1 MGINTTNQSAN
12 QVSLV
17 TKNRSLSKKEIRT
30 KFLNDFKSRIDSG
43 ADKLYLFYAR
53 PYAYD
58 NVDDSPAG
66 DNPPAPIDSVN
77 DDSETRKAIMSLR
90 RIRADDTTNAFIRN
104 NGGTIISDWSSGKIY
119 DQYSNLTDLSTKQF
133 YAFANDKIYIC
144 LNNNGGRTSTVEP
157 SANDGAP
164 FDTSDGYR
172 WKLLI
177 DYLGS
182 RLRKFNSSTHLP
194 IPPQTSTEIKKSK
207 DGGQVERLDLD
218 SDAFNSPPNSPQGY
232 DYTDSLDSPKDLNS
246 PESREQIPLFIKGD
260 GDDVRTATAT
270 AFTVVANELTA
281 IDETDVNFNGGSG
294 YYNDIVRNT
303 VPVEIRLSTGT
314 KGTNFREAY
323 GIATVSSTGV
333 ITKVK
338 IVNGGNGFP
347 SSSSGT
353 LTIVQSS
360 AIAYANVDVSTGM
373 IIDNSA
379 TIKPFD
385 IEQAGKNFTK
395 ANAIS
400 VVDDSSTSADSSIDV
415 ILSPVAG
422 HGSNLKTELSATSL
436 FINVRVT
443 SGINEFTNTND
454 FRQIGIIA
462 NPKTTANVPANI
474 IENFVDASSSILVT
488 EGVSSVFGDISADAT
503 IEGRTTLH
511 KARLVDVLDTTDN
524 NIKKIRFLNDPGE
537 QTSNIFSAGET
548 VDITG
553 GGNNGFI
560 IESSNSVTATT
571 FDRFSGDILYIN
583 NSNSIQRSAA
593 QSETI
598 NFIFN
603 F

>member
-1 MGINTTNQSAN
+1 MRQ
-12 QVSLV
+12 
-17 TKNRSLSKKEIRT
+17 
-30 KFLNDFKSRIDSG
+30 
-43 ADKLYLFYAR
+43 
-53 PYAYD
+53 
-58 NVDDSPAG
+58 SPAAS
-66 DNPPAPIDSVN
+66 P
-77 DDSETRKAIMSLR
+77 
-90 RIRADDTTNAFIRN
+90 
-104 NGGTIISDWSSGKIY
+104 SG
-119 DQYSNLTDLSTKQF
+119 YS
-133 YAFANDKIYIC
+133 YI
-144 LNNNGGRTSTVEP
+144 T
-157 SANDGAP
+157 
-164 FDTSDGYR
+164 
-172 WKLLI
+172 
-177 DYLGS
+177 
-182 RLRKFNSSTHLP
+182 
-194 IPPQTSTEIKKSK
+194 
-207 DGGQVERLDLD
+207 DLD
-218 SDAFNSPPNSPQGY
+218 SPV
-232 DYTDSLDSPKDLNS
+232 DLNS
-246 PESREQIPLFIKGD
+246 PQSREQIPLFIKGD

-270 AFTVVANELTA
+270 AFTVSATAITA
-281 IDETDVNFNGGSG
+281 IDETHVNFNGGSG

-303 VPVEIRLSTGT
+303 VPVEIRLSTGI
-314 KGTNFREAY
+314 KGANFRLAY
-323 GIATVSSTGV
+323 GVATVSSTGV

-338 IVNGGNGFP
+338 IVNGGNGYP
-347 SSSSGT
+347 SSGT

-379 TIKPFD
+379 IIKPFD
-385 IEQAGKNFTK
+385 IEQSGKNFTK
-395 ANAIS
+395 ADVIS

-443 SGINEFTNTND
+443 SGLEEFTNTND

-462 NPKTTANVPANI
+462 NPKTTAKPPANI

-488 EGVSSVFGDISADAT
+488 AGASSVFDDISADAT

-511 KARLVDVLDTTDN
+511 KARLVDVLDTTTAS
-524 NIKKIRFLNDPGE
+524 IKKVRFLTDPGE
-537 QTSNIFSAGET
+537 SISNIFSAGET

-553 GGNNGFI
+553 GGTNGFI

-583 NSNSIQRSAA
+583 NSNSIQRSAS

>member
-1 MGINTTNQSAN
+1 MGIDTTNQSAN

-58 NVDDSPAG
+58 NSDDSPTG
-66 DNPPAPIDSVN
+66 DNPPFPVDSVN
-77 DDSETRKAIMSLR
+77 DDSEARKAIMALR
-90 RIRADDTTNAFIRN
+90 RIRADDTTNAFVRN

-177 DYLGS
+177 DYLAS

-194 IPPQTSTEIKKSK
+194 IPPQSSTEIKQSK

-218 SDAFNSPPNSPQGY
+218 VDATNSPAASPSGY
-232 DYTDSLDSPKDLNS
+232 SYITDLDSPVDLNS
-246 PESREQIPLFIKGD
+246 PQSREQIPLFIKGD

-270 AFTVVANELTA
+270 AFTVVANALTA
-281 IDETDVNFNGGSG
+281 IDETHVNFNGGSG

-314 KGTNFREAY
+314 KGGSYREAY

-347 SSSSGT
+347 SSGT

-385 IEQAGKNFTK
+385 IEQSGKNFTK
-395 ANAIS
+395 ADVIS

-443 SGINEFTNTND
+443 SGIEEFTNTND

-462 NPKTTANVPANI
+462 NPKTTAKPPANI

-511 KARLVDVLDTTDN
+511 KARLVDVLDTTTAS
-524 NIKKIRFLNDPGE
+524 IKKVRFLTDPGE
-537 QTSNIFSAGET
+537 SISNIFSAGET

-553 GGNNGFI
+553 GGSNGFI

-583 NSNSIQRSAA
+583 NSNSIQRSAS

>member
-1 MGINTTNQSAN
+1 MA
-12 QVSLV
+12 
-17 TKNRSLSKKEIRT
+17 
-30 KFLNDFKSRIDSG
+30 
-43 ADKLYLFYAR
+43 
-53 PYAYD
+53 
-58 NVDDSPAG
+58 
-66 DNPPAPIDSVN
+66 
-77 DDSETRKAIMSLR
+77 KA
-90 RIRADDTTNAFIRN
+90 
-104 NGGTIISDWSSGKIY
+104 
-119 DQYSNLTDLSTKQF
+119 
-133 YAFANDKIYIC
+133 
-144 LNNNGGRTSTVEP
+144 
-157 SANDGAP
+157 
-164 FDTSDGYR
+164 
-172 WKLLI
+172 
-177 DYLGS
+177 
-182 RLRKFNSSTHLP
+182 
-194 IPPQTSTEIKKSK
+194 
-207 DGGQVERLDLD
+207 
-218 SDAFNSPPNSPQGY
+218 
-232 DYTDSLDSPKDLNS
+232 
-246 PESREQIPLFIKGD
+246 
-260 GDDVRTATAT
+260 
-270 AFTVVANELTA
+270 LTA
-281 IDETDVNFNGGSG
+281 IDETHVNFNGGSG

-303 VPVEIRLSTGT
+303 VPVEIRLSTGI

-347 SSSSGT
+347 SSGT

-443 SGINEFTNTND
+443 SGIEEFTNTND

-462 NPKTTANVPANI
+462 NPKTTAKPPANI

-488 EGVSSVFGDISADAT
+488 EGSGSVFDDISADAI

-511 KARLVDVLDTTDN
+511 KARLVDVLDTTTAS
-524 NIKKIRFLNDPGE
+524 IKKVRFLNDPGE
-537 QTSNIFSAGET
+537 PTSNIFSAGET

-553 GGNNGFI
+553 GGSNGFI

>member
-1 MGINTTNQSAN
+1 MGIDTTNQSAN

-66 DNPPAPIDSVN
+66 DNPPFPVDSVN
-77 DDSETRKAIMSLR
+77 DDSEARKAIMSLR
-90 RIRADDTTNAFIRN
+90 RIRADDTTNAFVRN
-104 NGGTIISDWSSGKIY
+104 NGGTIVSDWSSGKIY

-177 DYLGS
+177 DYLAS

-194 IPPQTSTEIKKSK
+194 IPPQSSTEIKQSK

-218 SDAFNSPPNSPQGY
+218 VDATNSPAASPSGY
-232 DYTDSLDSPKDLNS
+232 SYITDLDSPVDLNS
-246 PESREQIPLFIKGD
+246 PQSREQIPLFIKGD

-270 AFTVVANELTA
+270 AFTVSATAITA
-281 IDETDVNFNGGSG
+281 IDETHVNFNGGSG

-303 VPVEIRLSTGT
+303 VPVEIRLSTGI
-314 KGTNFREAY
+314 KGANFRLAY
-323 GIATVSSTGV
+323 GVATVSSTGV

-338 IVNGGNGFP
+338 IVNGGNGYP
-347 SSSSGT
+347 SSGT

-415 ILSPVAG
+415 ILSPVASN
-422 HGSNLKTELSATSL
+422 GSNLKTELSATSL

-443 SGINEFTNTND
+443 SGLEEFTNTND

-462 NPKTTANVPANI
+462 NPKTTAKPPANI

-488 EGVSSVFGDISADAT
+488 AGASSVFDDISADAT

-511 KARLVDVLDTTDN
+511 KARLVDVLDTTTAS
-524 NIKKIRFLNDPGE
+524 IKKVRFLTDPGE
-537 QTSNIFSAGET
+537 SISNIFSAGET

-553 GGNNGFI
+553 GGSNGFI

-583 NSNSIQRSAA
+583 NSNSIQRSAS